1 MKIAKGSIRF
11 SRKDKQQFFSTLN
24 KRVNAYFKDN
34 NLRKTGNWKLH
45 LKTVILITLFV
56 TPYVLLLSLD
66 LSEWVKLGLCV
77 LLGFGMAG
85 IGMNVMHEG
94 NHGSYSRYGW
104 VNKIMGGAI
113 YILAGNVFNWKVQ
126 HNVLHH
132 SFTNIHGHDED
143 LEAGTVM
150 RFSKHA
156 KWRAIHRFQ
165 HFYFIVLYGLMTLR
179 WVITTDF

>member
-1 MKIAKGSIRF
+1 MMTNYQNHYFCLPNLDFMKIAKGRIRF

-56 TPYVLLLSLD
+56 TPYVIILSLGFSQ
-66 LSEWVKLGLCV
+66 LIKLGLCV

-94 NHGSYSRYGW
+94 NHGSYSSYDW

-113 YILAGNVFNWKVQ
+113 YILA
-126 HNVLHH
+126 
-132 SFTNIHGHDED
+132 
-143 LEAGTVM
+143 
-150 RFSKHA
+150 
-156 KWRAIHRFQ
+156 
-165 HFYFIVLYGLMTLR
+165 
-179 WVITTDF
+179 